1 MLKFHDFGDL
11 TGCISHLSL
20 IIILKKI
27 PALIHFEKPL
37 ADFLHNSYSK
47 SVLNE
52 IKYACEI
59 CLSEVVVR
67 RCSVK
72 KVFLEI
78 SKNSQKYTCARAS
91 LLIKFQALG
100 MNLGL
105 KTRVFFF
112 QIYNLESC
120 FLSETYVILQQ

>member
-1 MLKFHDFGDL
+1 MLKFHDFDYL
-11 TGCISHLSL
+11 TGYISHLSL

-37 ADFLHNSYSK
+37 ADFLQNSYSK

-59 CLSEVVVR
+59 PCQNSCPEMF
-67 RCSVK
+67 CK
-72 KVFLEI
+72 KGVLRNFEEFPEI
-78 SKNSQKYTCARAS
+78 HLRQAS
-91 LLIKFQALG
+91 LLIKFQASG
-100 MNLGL
+100 MNLSL
-105 KTRVFFF
+105 KTRVFLFK
-112 QIYNLESC
+112 IYNLESC